1 MWDILSQ
8 YQPDGSIIIVLRF
21 KNIVM
26 AIFTI
31 PMSILK
37 PMSIRYKD
45 ANKGGKV
52 SMVECDVHKTFTENI
67 PMWAFRTTYP
77 EGQDYIIYRIY
88 NEIHMKFT
96 CYLYNDGSLKVSCP
110 TKMRRIPLDE
120 NGKPIHDNPKP
131 EIIEI
136 PRQEE
141 KFADF
146 NEVIENAKSDVKVRR
161 NSA

>member
-8 YQPDGSIIIVLRF
+8 HQPDGSIIIVLRF
-21 KNIVM
+21 NNVAM

-31 PMSILK
+31 PASIAK
-37 PMSIRYKD
+37 PMSILYKD
-45 ANKGGKV
+45 AKKGGKP
-52 SMVECDVHKTFTENI
+52 SMVECDVHKTYTENI

-77 EGQDYIIYRIY
+77 EGKDYIIYRIY

-96 CYLYNDGSLKVSCP
+96 CYLFNDGRIKVICP

-120 NGKPIHDNPKP
+120 NGNPIYDAPKANV
-131 EIIEI
+131 IEI

-141 KFADF
+141 KIPNLADVVKDI
-146 NEVIENAKSDVKVRR
+146 NENVKLRR

>member
-8 YQPDGSIIIVLRF
+8 YQPDKSIVVVLRF
-21 KNIVM
+21 KNVVM

-31 PMSILK
+31 PASIAK
-37 PMSIRYKD
+37 PMSILYKD
-45 ANKGGKV
+45 AKKGGKP
-52 SMVECDVHKTFTENI
+52 SMVECDVHKTYGENI

-77 EGQDYIIYRIY
+77 EDKDYIIYRIY
-88 NEIHMKFT
+88 NEIHTKFT
-96 CYLYNDGSLKVSCP
+96 CYLYDDGHLKVSCP

-120 NGKPIHDNPKP
+120 NGKPIHDDPKP

-146 NEVIENAKSDVKVRR
+146 NEVIENAKSDFKVRR